1 MTAALK
7 AAGAGMPPHA
17 SSPHFADHDLIEKL
31 LDRLP
36 GRVQTAARWLR
47 RPSSRW
53 VRVPAGVLLL
63 IGGVIGMLPLFGFWM
78 LPLGLMLLTE
88 DVRLLRRARNRII
101 ERIAR
106 RHPDWFTA
114 REAAGPPVTSVPTP
128 SSAPPDTRSRDT
140 QS

>member
-7 AAGAGMPPHA
+7 AAGAEVPSHA
-17 SSPHFADHDLIEKL
+17 PSPQFGDHDLVEKL

-63 IGGVIGMLPLFGFWM
+63 IGGVVGMLPLFGFWM

-88 DVRLLRRARNRII
+88 DVPALRRARNRII

-106 RHPDWFTA
+106 RHPDWFAA
-114 REAAGPPVTSVPTP
+114 REAVGPPVTPAPAP
-128 SSAPPDTRSRDT
+128 SSAQADTHSHDT
-140 QS
+140 HS